1 MTTYNKYS
9 LALNLSAKAQMDSVD
24 PDTAK
29 KSVQTV
35 AHSGLNLQRRRLLN
49 IFAAGISG
57 ASAWPVAAQSG
68 TQKTVTSATN
78 PRSGVALVLG
88 SGGCR
93 GHAHIGLIRVLEAS
107 DLRPDMVV
115 GTSAG
120 SLVGALYA
128 AGLGAS
134 ELERYGGQMDSEM
147 MRDWKIPHLGMFGGN
162 RISQFVNAR
171 VGRRSI
177 ESLRTRYAAVTTDLR
192 SGELVTLDR
201 GDLATAVQASSS
213 APGLVEPVVIGHRLC
228 VDGSL
233 VAPVPVMVARSLGA
247 RFIIACDVS
256 FPPREAILEDPFD
269 ALYQGFS
276 ILTRRLA
283 LEQRAEAD
291 LVIAPRIPEHND
303 MKPATVTALIAAGEA
318 AARQSLPAIRR
329 LLKRAG

>member
-1 MTTYNKYS
+1 MTTYDKRT
-9 LALNLSAKAQMDSVD
+9 LNLLAAASDDNLKSDAAKGPEQEVRQPNS
-24 PDTAK
+24 
-29 KSVQTV
+29 
-35 AHSGLNLQRRRLLN
+35 QRRRLLN
-49 IFAAGISG
+49 AFTAGISA
-57 ASAWPVAAQSG
+57 ASAWPIAAQSG
-68 TQKTVTSATN
+68 QQKTAASATTS
-78 PRSGVALVLG
+78 RSGVALVLG

-93 GHAHIGLIRVLEAS
+93 GHAHIGLIRVLEAAR
-107 DLRPDMVV
+107 LRPDIVV

-128 AGLGAS
+128 AGLGAD

-147 MRDWKIPHLGMFGGN
+147 MREWKIPQLGMFGGS
-162 RISQFVNAR
+162 RISKFVNAR
-171 VGRRSI
+171 VGRRNI
-177 ESLRTRYAAVTTDLR
+177 ESLHTRFAAVTTDLR
-192 SGELVTLDR
+192 TGEMVTLDR

-213 APGLVEPVVIGHRLC
+213 APGLVEPVVIGNRLC

-233 VAPVPVMVARSLGA
+233 VAPVPVTVARSLGA

-256 FPPREAILEDPFD
+256 FPPREAILADPFD

-303 MKPATVTALIAAGEA
+303 MKPATVAALIASGEA
-318 AARQSLPAIRR
+318 AARQNLPAIRK
-329 LLKRAG
+329 LFKQAG